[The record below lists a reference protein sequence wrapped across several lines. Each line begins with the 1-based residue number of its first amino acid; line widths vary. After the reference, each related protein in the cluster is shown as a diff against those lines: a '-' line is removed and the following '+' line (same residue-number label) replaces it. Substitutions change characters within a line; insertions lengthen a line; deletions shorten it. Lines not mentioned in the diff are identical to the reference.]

1 MTLQSLGI
9 RLSNYSSA
17 QDATNYSPLLSP
29 WIYSRG
35 HGRQQT
41 CTEYGNGA
49 HEPREPPNPGAH
61 LSKRGGMPLTCQIN
75 ILFNR
80 KWPLMFQPSN
90 QHRNKD
96 KFGHRLTLGLYY
108 SIQTFGGCVT
118 TRGRR
123 KNWHVFVTNI
133 VIWPLVGRRE
143 VGASWLLSWLL
154 LSPH

>member
-1 MTLQSLGI
+1 MTLQSLVI
-9 RLSNYSSA
+9 RLSNSSSA

-75 ILFNR
+75 ISSIR
-80 KWPLMFQPSN
+80 EWPLMLQPS
-90 QHRNKD
+90 QRHRNKD
-96 KFGHRLTLGLYY
+96 KIGHRLTLVLCYL
-108 SIQTFGGCVT
+108 IETDL
-118 TRGRR
+118 TRGE
-123 KNWHVFVTNI
+123 
-133 VIWPLVGRRE
+133 GRSRPRCCTKSRE
-143 VGASWLLSWLL
+143 MMKKEYS
-154 LSPH
+154 